1 MPQPSQSERQKESW
15 YFTVAVVLLLVGVFF
30 RLWHLSTAPPG
41 MSKQELINAQI
52 AEGMKQGDLSVIYD
66 EAVPAREGA
75 YHALLAISTLITGK
89 GVILWRLPSVWIAML
104 TLAVT
109 ASLIR
114 YLFGDRVA
122 LMTLGLM
129 AVSFWPVWMG
139 RAILRISLVPL
150 VTAFIGY
157 TFARAFRARN
167 VQMSSL
173 WFTLGGIA
181 LGAAQYV
188 HVISWTML
196 VLFVAFVFYRWS
208 IKRDTLKVHG
218 TNVAFTLAL
227 FALLILPLLTYLSRH
242 PGVREPVPLDNQPR
256 ILAEIPGRVL
266 SSIGALALRGDLLP
280 DHNLPGRP
288 VMGPLIG
295 ILAVIGI
302 GVAIGRWKQSSHAL
316 TLLWLGIGLIPTAFL
331 PQKPDFE
338 FMGVIQPVTFV
349 FPAIGLYQIYEAL
362 RRYLPDRV
370 RRWSLAGISGVVTL
384 LIALNAVST
393 YRDYFVTWPMLGDVR
408 YNYQA
413 DLGVLAHYLDTSQD
427 RSPVSVCTTPVD
439 RKSDAFAL
447 TNQELLSDY
456 LMHRRDLPIR
466 YFDCTQSL
474 ILADGGAS
482 QRLIFP
488 RGHYYDHLPGP
499 LLAWMRYAED
509 EHVPDIRP
517 DVVMRVDVSEPLANQ
532 VGAFITTAPTAW
544 PPESGES
551 GLADLPV
558 SFGYNLAFLGYQ
570 IRDNSLRPTDWVELT
585 TFWRL
590 DGPPPPELRIFA
602 HLLGNPVV
610 VMAQADNLGPRIDTL
625 QTRDVFLQYS
635 MIQTPGR
642 MAPGYYPLSV
652 GLYNPTTSERLQA
665 YQNGEAR
672 ANRIFLER
680 VKFE

>member
-1 MPQPSQSERQKESW
+1 MPSERNKENW
-15 YFTVAVVLLLVGVFF
+15 YFAIAVLLLLIGAFF

-41 MSKQELINAQI
+41 MSAQELINAQI
-52 AEGMKQGDLSVIYD
+52 AEGIKQGDVSVIYD
-66 EAVPAREGA
+66 EAVPAREGV
-75 YHALLAISTLITGK
+75 YHTLLAISTLITGK

-104 TLAVT
+104 TLALT
-109 ASLIR
+109 ASLLR

-122 LMTLGLM
+122 LMALGLM
-129 AVSFWPVWMG
+129 VVSFWPVWMG
-139 RAILRISLVPL
+139 RAILRIGLVPL
-150 VTAFIGY
+150 VASFAGY
-157 TFARAFRARN
+157 TLARAFRARS
-167 VQMSSL
+167 VQISSL

-181 LGAAQYV
+181 LGVAQYV

-196 VLFVAFVFYRWS
+196 VLFIAFVAYRWS

-218 TNVAFTLAL
+218 TNVIFALAL
-227 FALLILPLLTYLSRH
+227 SAILTLPLLTYLSRH
-242 PGVREPVPLDNQPR
+242 PGVREPVPLTDQPR
-256 ILAEIPGRVL
+256 ILAEIPERVL
-266 SSIGALALRGDLLP
+266 SSIGGLALRGDLLP

-288 VMGPLIG
+288 MMGPLIA

-302 GVAIGRWKQSSHAL
+302 GIAIARWRESSYAL

-338 FMGVIQPVTFV
+338 FMGVILPVIFV
-349 FPAIGLYQIYEAL
+349 FPAIGLYQIFEAA
-362 RRYLPDRV
+362 RHYFRDRI
-370 RRWSLAGISGVVTL
+370 RSWSITGIGGVVTL
-384 LIALNAVST
+384 LIVVNAVST
-393 YRDYFVTWPMLGDVR
+393 YRDYFITWPMMGDVR
-408 YNYQA
+408 HNYQA
-413 DLGVLAHYLDTSQD
+413 DLGVLAHYLDTSHD
-427 RSPVSVCTTPVD
+427 PSPVSVCTTPVD
-439 RKSDAFAL
+439 KQSDPFAL

-456 LMHRRDLPIR
+456 LMHRHNLPIR

-509 EHVPDIRP
+509 EHVPYVRP
-517 DVVMRVDVSEPLANQ
+517 DVVMRVDVSEPLANR

-544 PPESGES
+544 PPEYGES
-551 GLADLPV
+551 ELADLPV

-570 IRDNSLRPTDWVELT
+570 VRDNTLRSTDWVELT
-585 TFWRL
+585 TYWRL
-590 DGPPPPELRIFA
+590 DGPPPPELAVFA

-610 VMAQADNLGPRIDTL
+610 VMAQVDGLGPRIDTL

-652 GLYNPTTSERLQA
+652 GLYIPSTGERLQA
-665 YQNGEAR
+665 FQNNEAHASR
-672 ANRIFLER
+672 LFLER
-680 VKFE
+680 VEIK